1 MAAYDGNHVY
11 VAISNLTNRRHEID
25 LGVDYPAIQ
34 RRLYRLNGEIR
45 YEDQAKL
52 DPRKIPIE
60 VEETTVVILTL
71 PEKLNPS
78 TSIDRKHYYSNKTVT
93 KDREFVINIGSTEKL
108 GATAEL
114 RIGLQNSRGLDAP
127 IRGAINGHPFE
138 HDTAW
143 GRGVKNFFEQAI
155 IPIPAEHLKTENT
168 ITLDHLEDDTTV
180 SEVHLRVDR
189 LEG

>member
-1 MAAYDGNHVY
+1 MRCYFTL
-11 VAISNLTNRRHEID
+11 IF
-25 LGVDYPAIQ
+25 
-34 RRLYRLNGEIR
+34 
-45 YEDQAKL
+45 
-52 DPRKIPIE
+52 
-60 VEETTVVILTL
+60 LTL
-71 PEKLNPS
+71 SSASAEPWLSDEGKTMLAAHEFLLGEFSGRHTPEFDESGRLRRIALKNS
-78 TSIDRKHYYSNKTVT
+78 SYTV
-93 KDREFVINIGSTEKL
+93 DGETELELPAGTERVAQFMRYFEIHGTGLDSL
-108 GATAEL
+108 GGIRLLPVAPES
-114 RIGLQNSRGLDAP
+114 SRGLDTP

-180 SEVHLRVDR
+180 SEVHLRVDG